1 MDAAKATYNAMQDL
15 RAGRITADQY
25 RAIMRELRSVAGSED
40 EWERSKFR
48 AFAADVRARD

>member
-1 MDAAKATYNAMQDL
+1 
-15 RAGRITADQY
+15 
-25 RAIMRELRSVAGSED
+25 MRELRSVAGSED